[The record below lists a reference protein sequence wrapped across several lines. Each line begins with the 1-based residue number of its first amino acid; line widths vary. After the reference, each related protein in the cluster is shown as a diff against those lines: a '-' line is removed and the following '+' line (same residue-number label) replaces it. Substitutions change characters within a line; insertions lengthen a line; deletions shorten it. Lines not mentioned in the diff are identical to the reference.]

1 MKFAGEGTRLRE
13 LSQRRSGSCVNSG
26 GSSRLSSFAAKMV
39 STVNRYLHARG
50 INTRMPLQTRA
61 CNARNSAVV
70 RPRFYAIVWL
80 VNDSRKRNH
89 KELEGV
95 GSQLVRVRLLVT
107 APAAQALVVPEAA

>member
-1 MKFAGEGTRLRE
+1 MKFAGEGARLRE

-26 GSSRLSSFAAKMV
+26 GSSKLSSFAAKMV
-39 STVNRYLHARG
+39 STVNRYLHARS
-50 INTRMPLQTRA
+50 INTRIPLQTRA
-61 CNARNSAVV
+61 CNARNSTVV
-70 RPRFYAIVWL
+70 RPRFHANVWL

-89 KELEGV
+89 KEFEGV